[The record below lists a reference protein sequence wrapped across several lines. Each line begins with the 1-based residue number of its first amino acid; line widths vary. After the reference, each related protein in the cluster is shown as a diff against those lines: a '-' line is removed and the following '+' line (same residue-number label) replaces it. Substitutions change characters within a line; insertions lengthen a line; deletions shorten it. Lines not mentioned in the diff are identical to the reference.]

1 MLYAADRPTRLS
13 LLAIMKRVIFM
24 CGYACVNC
32 GRCRG
37 ETSAFAASMDRVPG
51 YCTECGTLNGPSA
64 KVCSA
69 CGASVDA
76 AAVAKKAQ
84 DEYLNKH

>member
-1 MLYAADRPTRLS
+1 
-13 LLAIMKRVIFM
+13 M

-51 YCTECGTLNGPSA
+51 YCAACGTLNGPSA
-64 KVCSA
+64 KTCAS
-69 CGASVDA
+69 CGAEIDA
-76 AAVAKKAQ
+76 DAVAKKVR
-84 DEYLNKH
+84 DDYLGEHRGGSAL

>member
-1 MLYAADRPTRLS
+1 
-13 LLAIMKRVIFM
+13 M

-51 YCTECGTLNGPSA
+51 YCTACGTLNGPSA
-64 KVCSA
+64 KTCAS
-69 CGASVDA
+69 CGAEIDA
-76 AAVAKKAQ
+76 DAVR
-84 DEYLNKH
+84 DDYLGEHRGGSAL